1 MYGLNVG
8 IPDLDPKQTDKL
20 ASLMLDINVLIVP
33 LHLSLCIFGP
43 VLFLLPL
50 HFGKLKWLPPK
61 IKLKYMN
68 MFLNSRNETIPESGN
83 GSWYFH
89 WTRIVV
95 GVKLSGVC
103 LWG

>member
-8 IPDLDPKQTDKL
+8 IPDLDAKQTDKL

-50 HFGKLKWLPPK
+50 HFGKLK
-61 IKLKYMN
+61 
-68 MFLNSRNETIPESGN
+68 
-83 GSWYFH
+83 
-89 WTRIVV
+89 
-95 GVKLSGVC
+95 
-103 LWG
+103 